1 MFGDLDNR
9 LKFDKSASIGVTIY
23 VDSVFKYA
31 SLNYLELLGQKI
43 KRIGKLEERDIS
55 KVRDDVII
63 LTIHS
68 DNDHV
73 VFELE
78 LSEQDRGKIVEYRR
92 FMEGEMAWL
101 RKEIA
106 FLNNRIK
113 GFNHLTPKPLR
124 VEVQEKLDRYEE
136 DLRCYEFNCGVRSL
150 G

>member
-9 LKFDKSASIGVTIY
+9 LKFDGSSPIGITIY

-68 DNDHV
+68 DNDHM

-124 VEVQEKLDRYEE
+124 VEVQEKLNRYKE
-136 DLRCYEFNCGVRSL
+136 DLRCYELNCGIRTL